1 MTEYDDG
8 LDPDRVDPVRYRG
21 RHAQPEQP
29 AAPEPTYEPP
39 ASEPPAYEPP
49 AYEPPV
55 YQEPVYQEPVHEE
68 PVYQEPVYQEPVHAQ
83 PTHPDDPAPA
93 PVATAPRGRRKERSG
108 AGCLPALVVVLVVA
122 LVAAFGVWKG
132 IGLVKD
138 KFAGPGDFSGKGHGS
153 VMFEVHDGDTA
164 TEIGRNLKAAGIVK
178 SVDAFTEAASAE
190 PASRNIQVG
199 NYELKLEMSADA
211 ALAVLINP
219 DNLVKSLVTV
229 PEGLRVVDVVDLLVD
244 KTEIPKKDFEKVL
257 DNPGQLGLPDYAEG
271 NPEGYLFPATY
282 DIGTKPTAKSIL
294 VAMVDRW
301 RQAADDAD
309 LEGASAELGYT
320 PAELMTIASLV
331 QAEARGDDMPKVAR
345 VIYNRIENPGTAGT
359 IGRLQ
364 IDATVNYALNRKLG
378 VALTTEETQVDSP
391 YNTYVIEGLP
401 PGPIEA
407 PGDAA
412 MEAATNPADGD
423 WYYYVT
429 VDLATG
435 ETKFAETY
443 DEFLQYKAEFKQYCE
458 TSDAC

>member
-1 MTEYDDG
+1 MRHRPPAGRAGTRPPHLPNIVGGRRTQSALY
-8 LDPDRVDPVRYRG
+8 RVTYTGSESTAR
-21 RHAQPEQP
+21 AQPAPPVYEQP
-29 AAPEPTYEPP
+29 AYEQ
-39 ASEPPAYEPP
+39 PAYQEP
-49 AYEPPV
+49 A
-55 YQEPVYQEPVHEE
+55 YQEPVL
-68 PVYQEPVYQEPVHAQ
+68 AQ
-83 PTHPDDPAPA
+83 PTYQEDPPA
-93 PVATAPRGRRKERSG
+93 PVAAAPRGRRKERSG
-108 AGCLPALVVVLVVA
+108 AGCLPALAVVLVVA

-132 IGLVKD
+132 LDFVKE

-153 VMFEVHDGDTA
+153 VLFEVHDGDSA
-164 TEIGRNLKAAGIVK
+164 AEIGRNLKAAGIVK
-178 SVDAFTEAASAE
+178 SVDAFTEAAAAE
-190 PASRNIQVG
+190 PDSRNIQVG
-199 NYELKLEMSADA
+199 NYQMKLEMSAEA
-211 ALAVLINP
+211 ALAILINP
-219 DNLVKSLVTV
+219 DNLVKNLITV
-229 PEGLRVVDVVDLLVD
+229 PEGLRVVDIVALLAD
-244 KTEIPKKDFEKVL
+244 KTDIPKKDFEKVL
-257 DNPGQLGLPDYAEG
+257 ADPGQLGLPDYANG

-282 DIGTKPTAKSIL
+282 DIGTKPTAASIL
-294 VAMVDRW
+294 TAMVDRW

-309 LEGASAELGYT
+309 IEGASAELGYT

-412 MEAATNPADGD
+412 IEAATHPADGD

-429 VDLATG
+429 VNLATG

-443 DEFLQYKAEFKQYCE
+443 DQFLQYKAEFKQYCE